1 MQWLQAVCALGGGD
15 GVLRAC
21 GRGGLVL
28 RDGTQR
34 ATSPLAVKQI
44 CKSAVD
50 EPRAPKQEQH
60 RHGVTRMV
68 RSAAGVVFAE
78 SVGVWITTGGGLERS
93 TTAAVVRAR
102 LLQRRCKLLS
112 RDAMMTDET

>member
-15 GVLRAC
+15 GVLCAC

-28 RDGTQR
+28 RDLDGTQR
-34 ATSPLAVKQI
+34 ATSSLAVKQI

-50 EPRAPKQEQH
+50 EARAPKQEQH
-60 RHGVTRMV
+60 RHGATRMV

-102 LLQRRCKLLS
+102 LL
-112 RDAMMTDET
+112 